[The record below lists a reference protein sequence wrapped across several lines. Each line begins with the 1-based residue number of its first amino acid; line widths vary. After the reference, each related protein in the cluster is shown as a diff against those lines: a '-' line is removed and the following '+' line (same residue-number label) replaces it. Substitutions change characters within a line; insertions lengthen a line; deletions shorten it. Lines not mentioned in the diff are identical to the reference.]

1 MGRMILLFAP
11 FTVLVL
17 AHSVDVV
24 VDRNDLVAFAQL
36 AFSGAMAS
44 CGIVRGGGY
53 VPAPRCPAGGGV
65 FDASHRPPATAVR
78 RGGAVSAPKPA
89 IGTAHPGSGS
99 VRGARR
105 RGPAP
110 PRVSVEEAFV
120 VTVVGGFIAYIAA
133 NIDEIK
139 EKQAVATAAAE
150 ETQRKGVE
158 AAKAAQK
165 AGAAEAQKAVE
176 RGRKEAEDA
185 RKRQDRNAG
194 RR

>member
-1 MGRMILLFAP
+1 
-11 FTVLVL
+11 
-17 AHSVDVV
+17 
-24 VDRNDLVAFAQL
+24 
-36 AFSGAMAS
+36 MAS
-44 CGIVRGGGY
+44 CGVVRGGGY
-53 VPAPRCPAGGGV
+53 APAPRCTAGGGV
-65 FDASHRPPATAVR
+65 FDASRASCHRPPATAVR

>member
-1 MGRMILLFAP
+1 MILLFAP

-53 VPAPRCPAGGGV
+53 VPAPRCTAGGGV
-65 FDASHRPPATAVR
+65 FDASRASCHRPPATAVR

-89 IGTAHPGSGS
+89 IGTAHPGTGS

-105 RGPAP
+105 RAGSVGPVP
-110 PRVSVEEAFV
+110 PSASHDD
-120 VTVVGGFIAYIAA
+120 GASASIAGTASRMRSAA
-133 NIDEIK
+133 
-139 EKQAVATAAAE
+139 
-150 ETQRKGVE
+150 G
-158 AAKAAQK
+158 AQK
-165 AGAAEAQKAVE
+165 AYGTPAMRTFGRQAKPPLSRETNLGLLKFAKPVRLWKTNAESSVL
-176 RGRKEAEDA
+176 
-185 RKRQDRNAG
+185 
-194 RR
+194 